1 MFYST
6 IYSTNIFECIDFEL
20 TRQEIINF
28 KSYDMNYGNYVQ
40 FSLSRVQ
47 VSRHDLSS
55 LVHKNLHFYSQHDS
69 YLDIVSPVII
79 SKRRYSHFSHT

>member
-6 IYSTNIFECIDFEL
+6 IYSTQMIECVI
-20 TRQEIINF
+20 RREILNF
-28 KSYDMNYGNYVQ
+28 KSYYMNYGYYVQ
-40 FSLSRVQ
+40 LSLSRVQ

-55 LVHKNLHFYSQHDS
+55 LVQKDLHFYSQNDP

>member
-6 IYSTNIFECIDFEL
+6 IQST
-20 TRQEIINF
+20 QIIEFVNLETFRF
-28 KSYDMNYGNYVQ
+28 KSYDMNYGYYIQ

-55 LVHKNLHFYSQHDS
+55 LVHKNLHF
-69 YLDIVSPVII
+69 
-79 SKRRYSHFSHT
+79 